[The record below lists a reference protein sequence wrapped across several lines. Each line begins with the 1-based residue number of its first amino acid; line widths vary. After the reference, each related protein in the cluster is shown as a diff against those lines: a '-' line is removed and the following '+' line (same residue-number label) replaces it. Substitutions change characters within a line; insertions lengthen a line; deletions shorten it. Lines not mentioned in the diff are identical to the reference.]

1 MNVKAEMGTAATA
14 KKLRVE
20 SGRFKYYLFIPTLV
34 ILIFM
39 TIVPLA
45 FSLITSF
52 TSYKATEAGSF
63 SFNGVDN
70 FARAFQDPDIW
81 ASFWNT
87 ITYVFFSVSIEFVL
101 GLSMALLLNRNIRG
115 ITFIRTFLLL
125 PMMVTP
131 VAVGLLWRWMFN
143 TDYGLINYFAGSWFG
158 MNPVNWLGEHTY
170 AMPIVILVDVWQW
183 TPFIILSLLAG
194 LQSLSD
200 EPYEAANIDGAS
212 AFQIFRFITL
222 PQLKS
227 IILVVLLIR
236 TIDAF
241 KSFDVVWT
249 LTNGGPGNSTELF
262 SSRIYR
268 IAFKF
273 WETGYASAVSWL
285 FLLVVMV
292 ITSLFIRYL
301 YREDVV

>member
-1 MNVKAEMGTAATA
+1 MP
-14 KKLRVE
+14 KLRIE
-20 SGRFKYYLFIPTLV
+20 SGKFKYYLFVPTLTV
-34 ILIFM
+34 LIFM
-39 TIVPLA
+39 TVVPLI
-45 FSLITSF
+45 FSLVTSF
-52 TSYKATEAGSF
+52 TGYKATELGSF
-63 SFNGVDN
+63 TFTGFNN
-70 FARAFQDPDIW
+70 FVRAFLDSDIW
-81 ASFWNT
+81 TSFWNT
-87 ITYVFFSVSIEFVL
+87 IRYVFFSVGIEFLL
-101 GLSMALLLNRNIRG
+101 GMSMAVLLNRQIWG

-158 MNPVNWLGEHTY
+158 MDPVNWLGEHRF
-170 AMPIVILVDVWQW
+170 AMPIVIFVDVWQW

-194 LQSLSD
+194 LQSLSA

-212 AFQIFRFITL
+212 AWQVFRYVTL

-227 IILVVLLIR
+227 VILVVLLIR

-249 LTNGGPGNSTELF
+249 LTNGGPGISTELF

-268 IAFKF
+268 VAFKF
-273 WETGYASAVSWL
+273 WETGYASAISWL
-285 FLLVVMV
+285 FLIVVMV
-292 ITSLFIRYL
+292 ITSLFIRFL
-301 YREDVV
+301 YKEDVV